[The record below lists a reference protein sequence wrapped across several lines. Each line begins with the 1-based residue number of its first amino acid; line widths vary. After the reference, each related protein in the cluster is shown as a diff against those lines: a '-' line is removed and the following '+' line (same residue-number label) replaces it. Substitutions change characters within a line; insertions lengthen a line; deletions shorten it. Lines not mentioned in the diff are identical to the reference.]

1 MDIII
6 ILVLLFQSSMVLILG
21 NVVLFQGFRYV
32 LTYLFTFSLRGVPR
46 TFSQFL
52 CFGIE

>member
-21 NVVLFQGFRYV
+21 NAVLYQGYRYV
-32 LTYLFTFSLRGVPR
+32 LTYFTFSLRGVPR